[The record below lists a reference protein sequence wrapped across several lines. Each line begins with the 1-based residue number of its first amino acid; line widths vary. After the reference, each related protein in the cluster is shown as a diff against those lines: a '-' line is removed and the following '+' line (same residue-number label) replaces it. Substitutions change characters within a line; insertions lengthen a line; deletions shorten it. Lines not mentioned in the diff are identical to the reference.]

1 MDRLK
6 NKVAVITGGASGI
19 GLGTVKLFIEEG
31 AQVVVG
37 DLQDDR
43 GRELEETYKDS
54 LSYIHTDVS
63 DDAQVKA
70 MVDLAVQ
77 RFGRLDCIFNN
88 AGFGGEMADIS
99 DITVEGFRQTFDVLV
114 LGVMLGMKHAAPV
127 MKAQGSGSIIN
138 TASVAGIRTGYGPH
152 HYSASKAAVAHVT
165 RTAAMELAP
174 FNIRVNSICPGG
186 IATAIFA
193 SGIGLPTQAAEATLD
208 AVAKGLEGVQP
219 LPRTGVP
226 RDIAEAA
233 LFLAS
238 DGSSFITGHPLVVD
252 GGATLGG
259 PHPSLEN
266 TEGFIGSVFKS
277 LIEAV
282 GPEALEALAADEN
295 LNPGG
300 GKS

>member
-31 AQVVVG
+31 AQVVIG

-70 MVDLAVQ
+70 MVDLAMS
-77 RFGRLDCIFNN
+77 RYGRLDIIFNN
-88 AGFGGEMADIS
+88 AGYGGEGLGVEDTTA
-99 DITVEGFRQTFDVLV
+99 EGFRKTYDVLV
-114 LGVMLGMKHAAPV
+114 LGVMLGMKYAAPI
-127 MKAQGSGSIIN
+127 MTAQGSGSIIN
-138 TASVAGIRTGYGPH
+138 TASVAGLRTGWSGHNYAG
-152 HYSASKAAVAHVT
+152 AKAAVVQVSKT
-165 RTAAMELAP
+165 VAMELAP
-174 FNIRVNSICPGG
+174 ANVRVNAICPGG
-186 IATAIFA
+186 IATSIFA
-193 SGIGLPTQAAEATLD
+193 AGAGLPSQTAEATLD

-219 LPRTGVP
+219 MPVTGTP

-238 DGSSFITGHPLVVD
+238 DAARFVTGHALVVD
-252 GGATLGG
+252 GGATLGDA
-259 PHPSLEN
+259 HPNLED
-266 TEGFIGSVFKS
+266 TDGFIGSVFSS
-277 LIEAV
+277 LVEAV
-282 GPEALEALAADEN
+282 GPQVLEGLAETLDVGE
-295 LNPGG
+295 
-300 GKS
+300 SD